1 MSQHLLIGRLKRFL
15 PCRGRKCDG
24 EAAHLTTDED
34 GDTNGGGVESA
45 TESWTTGTPGST
57 QCRPLPQRAHRRRR
71 RLQRSV
77 VGADAS
83 GQTAADVSP
92 QDCAANHAPHT
103 STESAR
109 TLDDEVTMGTCGQ
122 VSVASENR
130 IVLTPK
136 SIVQLSESQLRS
148 PSALSNAAVAAGAVT
163 SSTTTCNEL
172 DADRTGILDKAS
184 AGDAAA
190 GCPSSSAVERSTA
203 SRASMRTAVGAATAA
218 SSADRQ
224 LELRSVGNNV
234 GAAKDEQDEA
244 SKNILAD
251 CQAEICQLQSYSS
264 KAIDAPF
271 NDCDHSASEDLV
283 VSEYLVQERLNLQS
297 DQVNQ
302 VVNNALL
309 NLQHQL
315 KAELCEVSCRETG
328 SPSNYSSEAIH
339 LSTNLS
345 NVATLLNTSNLAASN
360 QNACEQRLP
369 PPLIMNFAAVA
380 ASSAASTEY
389 SGLPEPKT
397 NASVTASAAS
407 ESTKGGEL
415 QTSPA
420 GAVEC
425 NVNEHPTSSGDARD
439 RKSNRKSTVS
449 PENKCPI
456 SCVLTSADS
465 RIFVGDSDEP
475 PVEAP
480 DARLMS
486 SEIQSRISG
495 LPSSSESGRL
505 GTLSSS
511 RCTNICQALQSNVLM
526 DRYLS
531 KRDVSEATRIW
542 HRQRCAYITADL
554 VQKVL
559 QNSVDA
565 SEVPAASSAAAVK
578 AFNSSTN
585 NSVELGVAPSSRP
598 PVLAVAQP
606 AGVFRRPMAHR
617 APGLSSIAKK
627 I

>member
-109 TLDDEVTMGTCGQ
+109 TLDDEVTMGTCG
-122 VSVASENR
+122 
-130 IVLTPK
+130 
-136 SIVQLSESQLRS
+136 QLRS

-315 KAELCEVSCRETG
+315 KAELCE
-328 SPSNYSSEAIH
+328 
-339 LSTNLS
+339 
-345 NVATLLNTSNLAASN
+345 LNTSNLAASN

-407 ESTKGGEL
+407 ESTKGGE
-415 QTSPA
+415 
-420 GAVEC
+420 
-425 NVNEHPTSSGDARD
+425 
-439 RKSNRKSTVS
+439 KSTVS

-495 LPSSSESGRL
+495 LPSSSELGRL

-578 AFNSSTN
+578 AFNSSAN

-598 PVLAVAQP
+598 PVLAVAQS

>member
-315 KAELCEVSCRETG
+315 KAELCE
-328 SPSNYSSEAIH
+328 
-339 LSTNLS
+339 
-345 NVATLLNTSNLAASN
+345 LNTSNLAASN

-407 ESTKGGEL
+407 ESTVAKGGEL

-425 NVNEHPTSSGDARD
+425 SVNEHPTSSGDARN

-495 LPSSSESGRL
+495 LPSSSELGRL

-578 AFNSSTN
+578 AFNSSAN

-598 PVLAVAQP
+598 PVLAVAQS
-606 AGVFRRPMAHR
+606 AGAVRRPMAHR